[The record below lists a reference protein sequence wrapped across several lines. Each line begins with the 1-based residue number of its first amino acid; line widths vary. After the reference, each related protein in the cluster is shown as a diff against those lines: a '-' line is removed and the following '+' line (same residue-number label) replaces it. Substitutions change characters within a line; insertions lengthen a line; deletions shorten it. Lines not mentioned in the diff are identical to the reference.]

1 MSHRARLLVV
11 LLGSLAIYETA
22 AGQQPSPTP
31 TPTAAPAAPPAA
43 APAAPPDN
51 ERFIQRARAAIAGHE
66 NEPAGKVFKNV
77 QLMKDVPASRLLD
90 AMNGFSRA
98 LGASCTHCH
107 AETDFASDDKRP
119 KRAAREMMGMT
130 RALNDQLHALKELRP
145 LEAGEQRNVGCGLC
159 HRGHVNPAEGM
170 GGPRPPRAPAS

>member
-11 LLGSLAIYETA
+11 LLASLAVYGTA
-22 AGQQPSPTP
+22 AGQQPSPAPSP
-31 TPTAAPAAPPAA
+31 TPSPAPSSTPPPAA
-43 APAAPPDN
+43 APDN
-51 ERFIQRARAAIAGHE
+51 QRFIERARAAIAGRE

-77 QLMKDVPASRLLD
+77 QLMKDAPAGRLLD

-107 AETDFASDDKRP
+107 VETDFASDEQRP
-119 KRAAREMMGMT
+119 KRAAREMMGLT
-130 RALNDQLHALKELRP
+130 RSINDQLHALKELRP
-145 LEAGEQRNVGCGLC
+145 LGAGEQRSVGCGLC

-170 GGPRPPRAPAS
+170 GPRPPR

>member
-1 MSHRARLLVV
+1 MRHAAPLLVV
-11 LLGSLAIYETA
+11 LLGSLAVYETA

-31 TPTAAPAAPPAA
+31 SPTPSPMASP
-43 APAAPPDN
+43 APPDN
-51 ERFIQRARAAIAGHE
+51 QRFLERARAAIAGHE

-77 QLMKDVPASRLLD
+77 ELMKEVPAARLVE

-98 LGASCTHCH
+98 LGVSCTHCH

-119 KRAAREMMGMT
+119 KRAAREMMGMA
-130 RALNDQLHALKELRP
+130 RAVNDQLHGLKELRP
-145 LEAGEQRNVGCGLC
+145 LAADEQRSVGCGMC

-170 GGPRPPRAPAS
+170 GGPRPPR